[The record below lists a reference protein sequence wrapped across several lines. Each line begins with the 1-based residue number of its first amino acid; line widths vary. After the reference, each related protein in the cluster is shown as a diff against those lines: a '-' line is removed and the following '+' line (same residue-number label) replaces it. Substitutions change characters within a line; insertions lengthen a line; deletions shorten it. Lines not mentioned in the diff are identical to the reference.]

1 MIQVFSIEDK
11 DKLIKYG
18 FKYVCEQ
25 NIGDSKVYL
34 FADNNK
40 LNFSILG
47 VKARVTN
54 KMNF

>member
-11 DKLIKYG
+11 DKLIKSG

-25 NIGDSKVYL
+25 NIGDLKAYL

-40 LNFSILG
+40 LNFSALG
-47 VKARVTN
+47 IKARVTN